1 MRVVV
6 LGASQ
11 QNPPDSW
18 RDDLALGC
26 RELGWET
33 VTLPARGIPTGLVER
48 ACRGADMLI
57 WARMHGHDPAG
68 DATAMLRRIEERGT
82 ATVGL
87 HLDLY
92 WTLRGREPRV
102 GNQPWWTSQFVFTAD
117 GGPESAA
124 RFAERGVN
132 HHWCPPPVGV
142 RWLGRAELNSRYAGQ
157 VVFVG
162 GYVAGIH
169 GEHRKRLLEW
179 ARRRFG
185 RRFRWY
191 GRPGDRVVGDE
202 LSVLYAS
209 AHAVIGDS
217 APAPYYWSDRVPRTL
232 GRAGLLAHPLTP
244 GLDEVGL
251 SDDLMI
257 RYERFNFDELG
268 DRIDSLTEK
277 ERREMTDR
285 ALTVIAE
292 RHTWPVRL
300 REIKEIVFGA
310 DV

>member
-1 MRVVV
+1 VRVVV
-6 LGASQ
+6 LGA
-11 QNPPDSW
+11 PRAAAEDCW
-18 RDDLALGC
+18 KDDLALGC
-26 RELGWET
+26 EALGWQT
-33 VTLPARGIPTGLVER
+33 VHLPARGIPVEDVVR
-48 ACRGADMLI
+48 SCRGADLFI
-57 WARMHGHDPAG
+57 WARTHGHDPRG
-68 DATAMLRRIEERGT
+68 DAVAMLRRIEDAGT
-82 ATVGL
+82 VTVGL

-132 HHWCPPPVGV
+132 HYWCPPPVGV
-142 RWLGRAELNSRYAGQ
+142 RWLGRAEPDSRYAGQ
-157 VVFVG
+157 VAFVG

-191 GRPGDRVVGDE
+191 GRPGVRVVGDE

-209 AHAVIGDS
+209 ARVVIGDS
-217 APAPYYWSDRVPRTL
+217 APAPFYWSDRVPRTL
-232 GRAGLLAHPLTP
+232 GRGGLLAYPNTE

-251 SDDLMI
+251 TAATML
-257 RYERFNFDELG
+257 RFDRFGFDELG
-268 DRIDSLTEK
+268 DRIDALTDAR
-277 ERREMTDR
+277 RRELTDN

-300 REIKEIVFGA
+300 REIESVVFQCG
-310 DV
+310 

>member
-6 LGASQ
+6 LGA
-11 QNPPDSW
+11 PRAAAEDCW
-18 RDDLALGC
+18 KDDLALGC
-26 RELGWET
+26 EALGWQT
-33 VTLPARGIPTGLVER
+33 VHLPARGIPTEDVVR
-48 ACRGADMLI
+48 SCRGADLFI
-57 WARMHGHDPAG
+57 WARTHGHDPKG
-68 DATAMLRRIEERGT
+68 DAVAMLRRIEDAGT
-82 ATVGL
+82 VTVGL

-117 GGPESAA
+117 GGPESAK
-124 RFAERGVN
+124 RFSERGVN
-132 HHWCPPPVGV
+132 HFWCPPPIGV
-142 RWLGRAELNSRYAGQ
+142 RWLGRAEPNSRYAGQ
-157 VVFVG
+157 IVFVG

-169 GEHRKRLLEW
+169 GEHRKKLLEW

-191 GRPGDRVVGDE
+191 GRSGNRVVGDE

-209 AHAVIGDS
+209 AWVVIGDS
-217 APAPYYWSDRVPRTL
+217 APAAFYWSDRVPRTL
-232 GRAGLLAHPLTP
+232 GRGGLLAYPNTP

-251 SDDLMI
+251 TADTMLRFDRFGFDDL
-257 RYERFNFDELG
+257 G
-268 DRIDSLTEK
+268 DQIDALTDTR
-277 ERREMTDR
+277 RRELTDN

-300 REIKEIVFGA
+300 REIESVVFQCG
-310 DV
+310 